1 MSIGAQMNSLKCC
14 FCSRI
19 ASKYQQ
25 KTKKDPLKTLQQL
38 VMKNQDFAERKQRK
52 EDEEHEKRRSD
63 ENRKLIEKGKKKAK
77 PRKENQT
84 KAVNKRNGDE
94 ILDVAEWNILGRYL
108 DRRGPMFEVDM
119 TGVEKEVGDD
129 GQYATRED
137 LVKDGAGA
145 LVDDYIRENCNFSP
159 WNDQLTGTKGGGGDT
174 TTPKKKAKRKVT
186 ESMWEQGEK
195 LEKASNTMS
204 SECRHDVFQL
214 LVTYVP
220 EENPGYCKSGYY
232 LHNKKCASCSRAF
245 VADEKTL
252 DQTGDAMCFKA
263 SSDTPIYCC
272 VNVRGGGGSSN
283 DAESGNCGHLLCS
296 DCWKIG
302 ILKEVPGR
310 NKRARS
316 SRTGGG

>member
-19 ASKYQQ
+19 ASEYQQ
-25 KTKKDPLKTLQQL
+25 KMKKDPLKTLQQL
-38 VMKNQDFAERKQRK
+38 VVKNQEFAERKQRK

-159 WNDQLTGTKGGGGDT
+159 WNDQLTVKKGGKGRQPRQRRKGN
-174 TTPKKKAKRKVT
+174 AK
-186 ESMWEQGEK
+186 
-195 LEKASNTMS
+195 
-204 SECRHDVFQL
+204 
-214 LVTYVP
+214 
-220 EENPGYCKSGYY
+220 
-232 LHNKKCASCSRAF
+232 
-245 VADEKTL
+245 
-252 DQTGDAMCFKA
+252 
-263 SSDTPIYCC
+263 
-272 VNVRGGGGSSN
+272 
-283 DAESGNCGHLLCS
+283 
-296 DCWKIG
+296 
-302 ILKEVPGR
+302 
-310 NKRARS
+310 
-316 SRTGGG
+316 